1 MNGVTWAVL
10 SVYALTLEGV
20 AVLGLQETLKQH
32 APRGRLKNTAR
43 VTAQHL
49 GAFNTHGQLT
59 PAGQMSARQ
68 AVARLNLGQARGTY
82 E

>member
-10 SVYALTLEGV
+10 SVYALTLEGA
-20 AVLGLQETLKQH
+20 AVLGLGEALKQH

-49 GAFNTHGQLT
+49 GALDTRGQLT
-59 PAGQMSARQ
+59 PAGQRSARQ
-68 AVARLNLGQARGTY
+68 AVTRLNLGRAVGDL
-82 E
+82 